1 MNENKPHIPREARL
15 PNQGKASAILAD
27 LLCKG
32 LETKAFD
39 AVLVPMLVPA
49 KDGYAHILTKDLDLV
64 RSSSPFPPIMTVPG
78 GDVLRSLTRRGKS
91 ELKVAAVLRPCEMRA
106 AIELVKLGQ
115 VDLKNLITITMDC
128 PGALPLSDFSMDPAG
143 ELAKFERV
151 ERWDDKEDVRP
162 ICRICTEFS
171 MTAGDLHLGMLETGG
186 STVPLMTNSDK
197 GDKVLAIMGMAVS
210 EDVGPWNEKVD
221 KVRELRQ
228 HQREAWRRSFEP
240 QIKGTENLLK
250 TLSSCIN
257 CHNCMRVCPVCYC
270 RICVFDSERLQ
281 HKAEDYLDQAKRKGS
296 LRFPPDMLLFH
307 MGRMSHIALT
317 CVSCGACED
326 ACPASIPIAQMF
338 SLVAEDAQTAFGYRP
353 GRDKGEPLP
362 LTVYREEELEG
373 DKND

>member
-1 MNENKPHIPREARL
+1 
-15 PNQGKASAILAD
+15 
-27 LLCKG
+27 
-32 LETKAFD
+32 
-39 AVLVPMLVPA
+39 VL
-49 KDGYAHILTKDLDLV
+49 K
-64 RSSSPFPPIMTVPG
+64 
-78 GDVLRSLTRRGKS
+78 SLTRRGKS

-106 AIELVKLGQ
+106 AIELAKLGQ

-128 PGALPLSDFSMDPAG
+128 PGALSLSDFSKDPAG
-143 ELAKFERV
+143 ELAKFDRIELG
-151 ERWDDKEDVRP
+151 KGSEDVRP

-171 MTAGDLHLGMLETGG
+171 MTGGDLHLGTLDGG
-186 STVPLMTNSDK
+186 STVPLITNSDK
-197 GDKVLAIMGMAVS
+197 GEKVLATMGLAVS
-210 EDVGPWNEKVD
+210 EDVGAWKEKVHRA
-221 KVRELRQ
+221 RELRQ
-228 HQREAWRRSFEP
+228 HHREAWRKSFGP
-240 QIKGTENLLK
+240 QMKGTENLLK

-338 SLVAEDAQTAFGYRP
+338 SLVAEDAQTAFGYLP
-353 GRDKGEPLP
+353 GRDKVEPLP